1 MQVGEQAR
9 RRDRV
14 GRDQRPNTGV
24 VEKGRLIWNPGSG
37 SIEAQNFT
45 PWLAENLDRLSAA
58 LGIRLEH
65 PMSLITSSCTTSPR
79 STSGVLA
86 FWATLPADPVARPG
100 DG

>member
-1 MQVGEQAR
+1 MSKRAEETAWAAIN
-9 RRDRV
+9 DRI
-14 GRDQRPNTGV
+14 PASL
-24 VEKGRLIWNPGSG
+24 KKARLIWNPGSG

-45 PWLAENLDRLSAA
+45 PCLAENLDRLSAA

>member
-1 MQVGEQAR
+1 MSKRAEETAWAAIN
-9 RRDRV
+9 DRI
-14 GRDQRPNTGV
+14 PASL
-24 VEKGRLIWNPGSG
+24 KKARLIWNPGSG

-65 PMSLITSSCTTSPR
+65 PMSLITSSCTTSLR